1 MQNMINFVFCFI
13 GYNLADL
20 AVIQSGLADL
30 ENLAVIE
37 ALLAFLADW
46 ITFFLTTD
54 MNFS

>member
-1 MQNMINFVFCFI
+1 MINFVFCFI

-30 ENLAVIE
+30 ENLAVIG
-37 ALLAFLADW
+37 ALSALSILSGLDH
-46 ITFFLTTD
+46 IFLTTD